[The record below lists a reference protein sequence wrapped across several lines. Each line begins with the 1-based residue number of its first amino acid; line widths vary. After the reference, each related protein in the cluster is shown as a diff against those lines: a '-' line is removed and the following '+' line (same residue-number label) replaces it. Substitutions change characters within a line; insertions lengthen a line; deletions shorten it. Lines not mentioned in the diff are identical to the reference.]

1 MIPDKVK
8 AARKKQAEKKAKK
21 ASTVAT
27 AIAEDEIVLNIID
40 SEKSS
45 VELSFFDMNDVFN
58 KIPINEVLCT

>member
-1 MIPDKVK
+1 LIPDKVK